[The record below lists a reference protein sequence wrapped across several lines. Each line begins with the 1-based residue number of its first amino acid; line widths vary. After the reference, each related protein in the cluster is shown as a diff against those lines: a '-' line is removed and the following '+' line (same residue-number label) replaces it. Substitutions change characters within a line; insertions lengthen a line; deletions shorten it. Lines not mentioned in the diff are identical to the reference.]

1 MKNTVSF
8 ALQFSEEHIPQRIKK
23 SLLFEEELKLR
34 SKEKNEK
41 LREM

>member
-1 MKNTVSF
+1 MKNTVSIS
-8 ALQFSEEHIPQRIKK
+8 LQFSEEHIPKRIRRT
-23 SLLFEEELKLR
+23 LLFEEELKLR

>member
-1 MKNTVSF
+1 MKNTVSIS
-8 ALQFSEEHIPQRIKK
+8 LQFSEDHIPQKLKK
-23 SLLFEEELKLR
+23 TLLFEEELKMR